1 MTRRPPS
8 RSGPPPAV
16 TVVVV
21 KDIEP
26 AVYDRFCQFM
36 AERSVRGYAALERGE
51 TEENLCVY
59 RAYII
64 PNSDAVS
71 APFF

>member
-1 MTRRPPS
+1 M
-8 RSGPPPAV
+8 
-16 TVVVV
+16 V

-59 RAYII
+59 RAY
-64 PNSDAVS
+64 NSK
-71 APFF
+71 F